1 MSMMRL
7 LRRTMQWRRQ
17 QLLTVLIIVN
27 SPNLDA
33 ESRSREEGRKE
44 GWLVLCIG
52 GTNMP
57 FFAQGLVSLL
67 MAVGGVYFAL
77 FQQFIEAVQFVGW
90 TTLSR
95 LNAACFAWREKQD
108 VPTHAADGNVRE
120 TI

>member
-1 MSMMRL
+1 
-7 LRRTMQWRRQ
+7 MQ
-17 QLLTVLIIVN
+17 
-27 SPNLDA
+27 NLD
-33 ESRSREEGRKE
+33 RGRKEGRKE